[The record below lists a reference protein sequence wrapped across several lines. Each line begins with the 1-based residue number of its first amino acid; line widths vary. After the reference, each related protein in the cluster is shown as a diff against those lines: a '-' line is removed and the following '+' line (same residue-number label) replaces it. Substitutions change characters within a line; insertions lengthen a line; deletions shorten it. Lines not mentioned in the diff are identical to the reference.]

1 MVVTCAISLGCTKS
15 RSVPCEVR
23 DFNQL
28 QGSSPSDGL
37 SELGILGKR
46 TVLLPVGLAFGFVA
60 ATEIDCLPNHSIYIY
75 MYIYIYC
82 IDIIYPMYKLVLTW
96 VSSSVSQFSP
106 VTRCFANFLNPLQK
120 TCQPKKT
127 MLFSKKLGPSI
138 LVAPNIIG

>member
-1 MVVTCAISLGCTKS
+1 VGLRRGRDLCHFAGCTKS

-60 ATEIDCLPNHSIYIY
+60 ATETDCLPNHIGSGAAA
-75 MYIYIYC
+75 
-82 IDIIYPMYKLVLTW
+82 DA
-96 VSSSVSQFSP
+96 VSSRAF
-106 VTRCFANFLNPLQK
+106 
-120 TCQPKKT
+120 
-127 MLFSKKLGPSI
+127 
-138 LVAPNIIG
+138 

>member
-1 MVVTCAISLGCTKS
+1 VVVTCAISLGCTKS

-60 ATEIDCLPNHSIYIY
+60 ATETDCLPNHNIYICV
-75 MYIYIYC
+75 MCVLYIHIYYI
-82 IDIIYPMYKLVLTW
+82 
-96 VSSSVSQFSP
+96 
-106 VTRCFANFLNPLQK
+106 
-120 TCQPKKT
+120 
-127 MLFSKKLGPSI
+127 G
-138 LVAPNIIG
+138 